1 VSEHST
7 WCIDIWPDELL
18 IWATQSVGWFGRG
31 LFSLD
36 SVRCRRPCGRWG
48 SASASPAGTGSFASG
63 DHYASPSR
71 GPSWWTGSRSGGPAC
86 PGAGALRPPRWQ
98 LHADSVDLAGKLQI
112 KPGQSVALVN
122 PPPGLVLP
130 SVVAAA
136 AAADA
141 DAVVAFVAR
150 QEDLDSAVAAA
161 RADRLAWIGYPKG
174 GRLGTDLNRDR
185 LAAAL
190 AVHGV
195 QPGRQVSIDDT
206 WSALRFRP
214 AEK

>member
-1 VSEHST
+1 V
-7 WCIDIWPDELL
+7 DRL
-18 IWATQSVGWFGRG
+18 A
-31 LFSLD
+31 
-36 SVRCRRPCGRWG
+36 VR
-48 SASASPAGTGSFASG
+48 
-63 DHYASPSR
+63 
-71 GPSWWTGSRSGGPAC
+71 RSGLSRR
-86 PGAGALRPPRWQ
+86 GALRPPRWQ

-130 SVVAAA
+130 GVVAAA

-195 QPGRQVSIDDT
+195 QPVRQVSIGDT